1 MLTLQKRE
9 DGWAATM
16 PPEMAK
22 QAGVAD
28 DSIVVLHLKNGVI
41 TTEILP
47 PISETTRQRVR
58 ESMDKFKD
66 AFDEMKRLGD

>member
-9 DGWAATM
+9 DSWAATM
-16 PPEMAK
+16 PPEMAQ

-28 DSIVVLHLKNGVI
+28 GSIVVLHLKDGAI

-47 PISETTRQRVR
+47 PISEATKQRVR
-58 ESMDKFKD
+58 ESIHKFKD
-66 AFDEMKRLGD
+66 AFDEMKRRGD

>member
-9 DGWAATM
+9 NGWAATM
-16 PPEMAK
+16 PPEMA
-22 QAGVAD
+22 QLAGVAD
-28 DSIVVLHLKNGVI
+28 GSIVVLHLKDGVI

-47 PISETTRQRVR
+47 PISAATKQRVR
-58 ESMDKFKD
+58 ESIHKFKE

>member
-1 MLTLQKRE
+1 MLTLQERE
-9 DGWAATM
+9 DSWAATM

-22 QAGVAD
+22 RAGVAD
-28 DSIVVLHLKNGVI
+28 GSIVVLHLKDGVI

-47 PISETTRQRVR
+47 PISEATKQRVR
-58 ESMDKFKD
+58 ESISKFKE